1 MTAEIVTIGD
11 EILLG
16 QTIDS
21 NSAFIGKK
29 LHALGVQIQ
38 QITSVS
44 DTVEAITKSINDA
57 LSRVDLVL
65 VTGGLGPT
73 KDDITKQTLCAIF
86 ETTLVRNQ
94 EVYDRIEAY
103 FKKLGREMLE
113 VNAQQAD
120 LPEAAKI
127 LRNDLGTAQGM
138 LFEKNGKLLL
148 SMPGV
153 PYEMMHIVEERLTP
167 IINERMVNN
176 QLFYQSVI
184 TKGLPESFL
193 AHQIETWENRLRSD
207 GFSLAYLPSPG
218 IVKLRIGTNKA
229 SENNK
234 NAISNYVEE
243 LKLLIPGHIFAFQ
256 DTSLDKVVT
265 DILLREKYTLSI
277 AESCTGGNLS
287 SYFVNIPGI
296 SDVFLGSVVAYSNEM
311 KVKLLQVPESEIA
324 KNGAVSQ
331 SVVCRMALN
340 MKKLTG
346 SDFALATSG
355 IAGPSGGTE
364 EKPVGL
370 VHMAIA
376 APDGKVYHFEKVFG
390 GDRERIIN
398 RACQYLFSEF
408 YDVLVARP

>member
-16 QTIDS
+16 QTVDS

-29 LHALGVQIQ
+29 LHALGVEIQ

-44 DTVEAITKSINDA
+44 DTVEAITSSINAA

-86 ETTLVRNQ
+86 DTKLVRNQ
-94 EVYDRIEAY
+94 EAYDRIEAY

-120 LPEAAKI
+120 LPESAEI
-127 LRNDLGTAQGM
+127 LRNELGTAQGM
-138 LFEKNGKLLL
+138 LFEKEGKLLL

-153 PYEMMHIVEERLTP
+153 PYEMMHIIEERLTP
-167 IINERMVNN
+167 IINNRLKSN
-176 QLFYQSVI
+176 QLFYQSVV

-193 AHQIETWENRLRSD
+193 AQRLESWENNLRSS

-218 IVKLRIGTNKA
+218 VVKLRIGTNKA
-229 SENNK
+229 TESNK
-234 NAISNYVEE
+234 KAIVEYVEE
-243 LKLLIPGHIFAFQ
+243 LKLLIPTHIFAFE

-265 DILLREKYTLSI
+265 EFLMNKKYTLSI

-287 SYFVNIPGI
+287 SYFVNYPGI
-296 SDVFLGSVVAYSNEM
+296 SDVFLGSVIAYSNEM
-311 KVKLLQVPESEIA
+311 KVKLLDVPEEEIEQY
-324 KNGAVSQ
+324 GAVSKQ
-331 SVVCRMALN
+331 VVSRMALN
-340 MKKLTG
+340 MKKLAG
-346 SDFALATSG
+346 SDYALATSG
-355 IAGPSGGTE
+355 IAGPSGGSDD
-364 EKPVGL
+364 KPVGL

-376 APDGKVYHFEKVFG
+376 KPNGEVYHFEKVFG

-408 YDVLVARP
+408 YDVLVTMP